1 MSPQPVPHF
10 VVRPSTKL
18 IIPHYVIAG
27 LLFVA
32 AAVAYVKYPE
42 RTNLAI
48 GLLVAAVA
56 WDVATIVAHM
66 KRRFITLT
74 LDADRL
80 RYEEGF
86 LSKSTRSL
94 NLAKIQDVR
103 VDQTMTQRLL
113 SVGSLTMETAGET
126 GRLTMSNID
135 NPQHVADHILALAKQ
150 GGAR

>member
-27 LLFVA
+27 VLFVA
-32 AAVAYVKYPE
+32 AAVVYVKYPE
-42 RTNLAI
+42 KTNLAVA
-48 GLLVAAVA
+48 LLVAALA
-56 WDVATIVAHM
+56 WDAATIVAHL

-103 VDQTMTQRLL
+103 VDQTVAQRLL

-126 GRLTMSNID
+126 GRLTMPNID
-135 NPQHVADHILALAKQ
+135 NPQQVADHILALAKQ